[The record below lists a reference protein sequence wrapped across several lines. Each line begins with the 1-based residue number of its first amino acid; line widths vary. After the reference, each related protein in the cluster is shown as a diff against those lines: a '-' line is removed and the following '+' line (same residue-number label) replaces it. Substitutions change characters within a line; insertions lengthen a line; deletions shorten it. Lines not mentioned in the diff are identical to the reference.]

1 MFKGLNWVGVIV
13 SLVFGQVLGYVWWNQ
28 LFKASLGGLMD
39 KSGNMPMIMG
49 EGIVLAAVML
59 IGIAWVIKSMGEEG
73 YVRGALTG
81 LGLWLFFPAC
91 GYMLDYVYMAG
102 KNSQL
107 LLANLGYTL
116 VFFMVSGALIGGLK
130 LGKPAAAAA

>member
-28 LFKASLGGLMD
+28 LFAKTLAGMMD
-39 KSGNMPMIMG
+39 KSGNMALMMV

-73 YVRGALTG
+73 YVKGALAG
-81 LGLWLFFPAC
+81 LGLWLFFPAA
-91 GYMLDYVYMAG
+91 GYALDYVYMAG
-102 KNSQL
+102 KNQNL
-107 LLANLGYTL
+107 L
-116 VFFMVSGALIGGLK
+116 
-130 LGKPAAAAA
+130 

>member
-1 MFKGLNWVGVIV
+1 MFKGLNWVGVIA
-13 SLVFGQVLGYVWWNQ
+13 SLVFGQALGFVWWNQ

-39 KSGNMPMIMG
+39 KSNMGLIMG

-73 YVRGALTG
+73 YVKGALTG

-116 VFFMVSGALIGGLK
+116 VLFMVSGALIAGLK
-130 LGKPAAAAA
+130 LGKSQAAAA